1 MPLQKLQLRPGI
13 NRESTTYAN
22 EGGWF
27 ESDKIR
33 FRSGYPEK
41 IGGWTNLATSTSGVV
56 NTYNGVNRNMTN
68 WVTLNYSNLNAVGTN
83 QKYYVENGGLYHDV
97 TPQTTIQTGLSN
109 PFASSANSKL
119 ITVTDTANGASV
131 GTWVTLTSTATV
143 GGVTVSGDF
152 EIVSVADGNTY
163 SIVYAGSPTSI
174 TTDAA
179 GGGTVTALYDIAAG
193 NATYTIGNGWGAG
206 PWNAVIFGTGSSTS
220 SAILYYLP
228 TLTTTGNATTAT
240 ITFAAQPVAPFTVGQ
255 SITVVG
261 VTPAGYN
268 ATANVTAVT
277 TSSVSYANATTG
289 AQTVAGN
296 IHASTITVVDA
307 SGFTNPAGTIVI
319 ESEIITYTGITT
331 NTFTGCVRA
340 TDESMGTTHVAGVT
354 VQQYSSETS
363 GDSAYGWGDAS
374 ATANSIGTQ
383 LRLWSADTFG
393 QDLVFAPRGGPIY
406 YWAVDTSAY
415 PRAVT
420 LKSIVVAAGNAPDVT
435 AAKEAVPAATL
446 SLISSDVQ
454 RFVIAFGA
462 TPFDDDALSAFDPML
477 VRWSD
482 QENEKEWYPSSLNQS
497 GDYKLAGGSTIVA
510 ARTARQEILIW
521 TDAALFT
528 MQYLGPPYVWGFNLL
543 MDNISIIS
551 PNAIA
556 SVNNQTFW
564 MGVDKFYVYTGRV
577 DTIPCTLR
585 QYVFNNINLDQSY
598 QIVSGTNEGYNE
610 VWWFYP
616 SANSLVNDR
625 YVIYNHL
632 EKIWYYGSM
641 NRTAWLDSP
650 LRPHPM
656 GAQSVQ
662 NSFLAVAI
670 TSVTAT
676 SLTLLNG
683 YSYPESGTLVID
695 SEYISYTGHD
705 SADGNT
711 LTGCTRGV
719 VNPVTLAATTAATH
733 VQFSA
738 VTFLTPNQVMFHEN
752 GTDDYSNITPAA
764 INAYVQSSDFDI
776 GDGHNF
782 GFVWRMLPDLTFDG
796 STVAAPKVN
805 LSVRP
810 RQDSGTN
817 YGVGN
822 TPAVTSGNNYALS
835 RNYVVQLFT
844 GQVYT
849 RIRGRQMAFKIE
861 STDIGVAWQ
870 LGTTRYDVR
879 PDGRR

>member
-1 MPLQKLQLRPGI
+1 MPLTKLVFKPGI

-33 FRSGYPEK
+33 FRSGQPEK

-83 QKYYVENGGLYHDV
+83 QKFYIENGGIYKDI
-97 TPQTTIQTGLSN
+97 TPLTAASPVAVGGAG
-109 PFASSANSKL
+109 PFATTNGSKQVVVT
-119 ITVTDTANGASV
+119 ITSHGASP
-131 GTWVTLTSTATV
+131 GTWVTFTGAVAGGGLTLN
-143 GGVTVSGDF
+143 GEF
-152 EIVSVADGNTY
+152 EIVSTPTGNTFTII
-163 SIVYAGSPTSI
+163 SPTAATSTSATTGGASVIANFQITAGS
-174 TTDAA
+174 
-179 GGGTVTALYDIAAG
+179 
-193 NATYTIGNGWGAG
+193 ATYTISNGWGAG
-206 PWNAVIFGTGSSTS
+206 AWN
-220 SAILYYLP
+220 
-228 TLTTTGNATTAT
+228 TL
-240 ITFAAQPVAPFTVGQ
+240 
-255 SITVVG
+255 
-261 VTPAGYN
+261 
-268 ATANVTAVT
+268 
-277 TSSVSYANATTG
+277 
-289 AQTVAGN
+289 
-296 IHASTITVVDA
+296 
-307 SGFTNPAGTIVI
+307 
-319 ESEIITYTGITT
+319 
-331 NTFTGCVRA
+331 
-340 TDESMGTTHVAGVT
+340 
-354 VQQYSSETS
+354 
-363 GDSAYGWGDAS
+363 GWGDPAAS
-374 ATANSIGTQ
+374 ANGIGTQ
-383 LRLWSADTFG
+383 LRLWTSDNFG
-393 QDLVFAPRGGPIY
+393 EDLILAPRGGVIY
-406 YWAVDTSAY
+406 YWKVDTSTSTY
-415 PRAVT
+415 TRAVT
-420 LKSIVVAAGNAPDVT
+420 LTSLATTYNATNGPYVPT
-435 AAKEAVPAATL
+435 TTLAVIA
-446 SLISSDVQ
+446 SDIQ
-454 RFVIAFGA
+454 RFVIAFGSNPYVPGNSA
-462 TPFDDDALSAFDPML
+462 TTFDPMI

-482 QENEKEWYPSSLNQS
+482 QEDAYTWVPAATNQS
-497 GDYKLAGGSTIVA
+497 GEYKLAGGSTIVA
-510 ARTARQEILIW
+510 ARTAKQEIIIW

-543 MDNISIIS
+543 MDNISLIS

-577 DTIPCTLR
+577 DTVPCTLR
-585 QYVFNNINLDQSY
+585 QYVFNDINQAQAY

-616 SANSLVNDR
+616 SANSPVNDR

-632 EKIWYYGSM
+632 EKIWYYGSI

-676 SLTLLNG
+676 SLTLING
-683 YSYPESGTLVID
+683 FSYPNSGTLVID
-695 SEYISYTGHD
+695 SEYISYTAHD

-711 LTGCTRGV
+711 LTGCTRGA

-733 VQFSA
+733 VQFST
-738 VTFLTPNQVMFHEN
+738 VTFLTPNQVMYHEN
-752 GTDDYSNITPAA
+752 GTDDYSNVTPAA
-764 INAYVQSSDFDI
+764 IDAYVQSSDFDI

-782 GFVWRMLPDLTFDG
+782 GFVWRMLPDVTFDG

-822 TPAVTSGNNYALS
+822 TPAVTSGNNYALAH
-835 RNYVVQLFT
+835 NYVVQLFT

-870 LGTTRYDVR
+870 LGATRIDTR

>member
-27 ESDKIR
+27 EADKIR
-33 FRSGYPEK
+33 FRSGQPEK

-83 QKYYVENGGLYHDV
+83 QKFYIENGGAYKDI
-97 TPQTTIQTGLSN
+97 TPLTAASPVAVGGAG
-109 PFASSANSKL
+109 PFATTNGSKQVVVT
-119 ITVTDTANGASV
+119 ITAHGASP
-131 GTWVTLTSTATV
+131 GTWVTFSGAVAGGGLTLN
-143 GGVTVSGDF
+143 GEF
-152 EIVSVADGNTY
+152 EIVSTPTGNTFTII
-163 SIVYAGSPTSI
+163 STTAATSTSATTGGASVIANFQITAGS
-174 TTDAA
+174 
-179 GGGTVTALYDIAAG
+179 
-193 NATYTIGNGWGAG
+193 ATYTISNGWGAG
-206 PWNAVIFGTGSSTS
+206 AWN
-220 SAILYYLP
+220 
-228 TLTTTGNATTAT
+228 TL
-240 ITFAAQPVAPFTVGQ
+240 
-255 SITVVG
+255 
-261 VTPAGYN
+261 
-268 ATANVTAVT
+268 
-277 TSSVSYANATTG
+277 
-289 AQTVAGN
+289 
-296 IHASTITVVDA
+296 
-307 SGFTNPAGTIVI
+307 
-319 ESEIITYTGITT
+319 
-331 NTFTGCVRA
+331 
-340 TDESMGTTHVAGVT
+340 
-354 VQQYSSETS
+354 
-363 GDSAYGWGDAS
+363 GWGDPAAS
-374 ATANSIGTQ
+374 ANGIGTQ
-383 LRLWSADTFG
+383 LRLWTSDNFG
-393 QDLVFAPRGGPIY
+393 EDLILAPRGGAIY
-406 YWAVDTSAY
+406 YWDVDTSTYA
-415 PRAVT
+415 RAVT
-420 LKSIVVAAGNAPDVT
+420 LTSLAT
-435 AAKEAVPAATL
+435 AYDATNGPYVPTTTLAVIA
-446 SLISSDVQ
+446 SDVQ
-454 RFVIAFGA
+454 RFVIAFGSNPYTPGDPA
-462 TPFDDDALSAFDPML
+462 TVFDPMI

-482 QENEKEWYPSSLNQS
+482 QEDAYTWVPSATNQS
-497 GDYKLAGGSTIVA
+497 GEYKLAGGSTIVA
-510 ARTARQEILIW
+510 ARTAKQEIIIW

-528 MQYLGPPYVWGFNLL
+528 MQYLGPPYIWGFNLL
-543 MDNISIIS
+543 MDNISLIS

-585 QYVFNNINLDQSY
+585 QYVFNDINQAQAY

-616 SANSLVNDR
+616 SANSPVNDR

-632 EKIWYYGSM
+632 EKIWYYGSI

-676 SLTLLNG
+676 SLTLING
-683 YSYPESGTLVID
+683 FSYPNSGTLVID
-695 SEYISYTGHD
+695 SEYISYTAHD

-711 LTGCTRGV
+711 LTGCTRGA
-719 VNPVTLAATTAATH
+719 VNPVTLTATTAATH
-733 VQFSA
+733 VQFST
-738 VTFLTPNQVMFHEN
+738 VTFLTPNQVMYHEN
-752 GTDDYSNITPAA
+752 GTDDYSSVTPAA
-764 INAYVQSSDFDI
+764 IDAYVQSSDFDI

-782 GFVWRMLPDLTFDG
+782 GFVWRMLPDVTFDG

-822 TPAVTSGNNYALS
+822 APAVTSGNNYALAH
-835 RNYVVQLFT
+835 NYVVQLFT

-870 LGTTRYDVR
+870 LGATRIDTR

>member
-1 MPLQKLQLRPGI
+1 MPLTKLVFKPGI

-41 IGGWTNLATSTSGVV
+41 IGGWTNLATSASGVV

-83 QKYYVENGGLYHDV
+83 QKFYIENGGIYKDV
-97 TPQTTIQTGLSN
+97 TPLAAGSPVTVGGAG
-109 PFASSANSKL
+109 PFATTNGSKQVVVT
-119 ITVTDTANGASV
+119 ITAHGASP
-131 GTWVTLTSTATV
+131 GTWVTF
-143 GGVTVSGDF
+143 SGA
-152 EIVSVADGNTY
+152 V
-163 SIVYAGSPTSI
+163 
-174 TTDAA
+174 A
-179 GGGTVTALYDIAAG
+179 GGGLTLNGEFEIISTPTSNTFTIISTTAATSTSATTGGASVIANFQISAG
-193 NATYTIGNGWGAG
+193 NATYSVGNGWGAG
-206 PWNAVIFGTGSSTS
+206 PWNAVVFGTGSSTLS
-220 SAILYYLP
+220 
-228 TLTTTGNATTAT
+228 
-240 ITFAAQPVAPFTVGQ
+240 
-255 SITVVG
+255 
-261 VTPAGYN
+261 
-268 ATANVTAVT
+268 
-277 TSSVSYANATTG
+277 
-289 AQTVAGN
+289 
-296 IHASTITVVDA
+296 STITAVATSIGVA
-307 SGFTNPAGTIVI
+307 STSTFTGSGIIVI
-319 ESEIITYTGITT
+319 ESEIITYSGTSGG

-340 TDESMGTTHVAGVT
+340 TDDSMATIHISGVT

-363 GDSAYGWGDAS
+363 GTSAYGWGVAS

-383 LRLWSADTFG
+383 LRLWTSDNFG
-393 QDLVFAPRGGPIY
+393 EDLVLAPRGGAIY
-406 YWAVDTSAY
+406 YWDVDTSTYA
-415 PRAVT
+415 RAVT
-420 LKSIVVAAGNAPDVT
+420 LTSLATTYNATNGPYVPT
-435 AAKEAVPAATL
+435 TTLAVIA
-446 SLISSDVQ
+446 SDIQ
-454 RFVIAFGA
+454 RFVIAFGSNPYTPGDPA
-462 TPFDDDALSAFDPML
+462 TVFDPMI

-482 QENEKEWYPSSLNQS
+482 QEDAYTWVPSATNQS
-497 GDYKLAGGSTIVA
+497 GEYKLAGGSAIVT

-543 MDNISIIS
+543 MDNISLIS

-585 QYVFNNINLDQSY
+585 QYVFNDINQAQAY

-616 SANSLVNDR
+616 SANSPVNDR

-632 EKIWYYGSM
+632 EKIWYYGSI

-650 LRPHPM
+650 LRQFPM

-676 SLTLLNG
+676 SLTLING
-683 YSYPESGTLVID
+683 FSYPNSGTLVID

-711 LTGCTRGV
+711 LTGCTRGA
-719 VNPVTLAATTAATH
+719 VNPVTLIATTAATH

-752 GTDDYSNITPAA
+752 GTDDYSNVTPAA
-764 INAYVQSSDFDI
+764 IDAYVQSSDFDI

-782 GFVWRMLPDLTFDG
+782 GFVWRMLPDVTFDG

-870 LGTTRYDVR
+870 LGATRIDTR

>member
-1 MPLQKLQLRPGI
+1 MLQKLVLKPGI

-22 EGGWF
+22 EGGFF
-27 ESDKIR
+27 ESEKIR

-41 IGGWTNLATSTSGVV
+41 IGGWTNLATSTGGVV

-68 WVTLNYSNLNAVGTN
+68 WVTLNYSNLNAIGTN

-97 TPQTTIQTGLSN
+97 TPLTAASPVTVGGSG
-109 PFASSANSKL
+109 PFATTNGSKL
-119 ITVTDTANGASV
+119 VLVTISAHGVSP
-131 GTWVTLTSTATV
+131 GTWVTF
-143 GGVTVSGDF
+143 SGA
-152 EIVSVADGNTY
+152 V
-163 SIVYAGSPTSI
+163 
-174 TTDAA
+174 A
-179 GGGTVTALYDIAAG
+179 GGGLTLNGEFEIISTPTGGTFTIISPTAATSTSATTGGASVIANFQIAAG
-193 NATYTIGNGWGAG
+193 SATYTTSNGWGAG
-206 PWNAVIFGTGSSTS
+206 PWNAVIFGTGSSTLS
-220 SAILYYLP
+220 
-228 TLTTTGNATTAT
+228 
-240 ITFAAQPVAPFTVGQ
+240 
-255 SITVVG
+255 
-261 VTPAGYN
+261 
-268 ATANVTAVT
+268 
-277 TSSVSYANATTG
+277 
-289 AQTVAGN
+289 
-296 IHASTITVVDA
+296 STITAAATSIAVVDA
-307 SGFTNPAGTIVI
+307 SGFTGTGTIVI
-319 ESEIITYTGITT
+319 ESEMITYTGITT
-331 NTFTGCVRA
+331 NTFTGCTRA
-340 TDESMGTTHVAGVT
+340 TDESMATIHLSGIT

-363 GDSAYGWGDAS
+363 GTSAYAWGAAS
-374 ATANSIGTQ
+374 DSANSIGTQ
-383 LRLWSADTFG
+383 LRLWTADNFG
-393 QDLVFAPRGGPIY
+393 EDLIFAPRGGAIY
-406 YWAVDTSAY
+406 YWDVDTSAY
-415 PRAVT
+415 SRGITLQKAAQNASYANYAYVPNITLAV
-420 LKSIVVAAGNAPDVT
+420 IA
-435 AAKEAVPAATL
+435 
-446 SLISSDVQ
+446 SDVQ
-454 RFVIAFGA
+454 RFVIAFGSNPYKPGDSA
-462 TPFDDDALSAFDPML
+462 TTFDPMI

-482 QENEKEWYPSSLNQS
+482 QEDAYEWVPAATNQS
-497 GDYKLAGGSTIVA
+497 GEYKLAGGSTIVT
-510 ARTARQEILIW
+510 ARTAKQEILIW

-543 MDNISIIS
+543 MDNISLIS

-577 DTIPCTLR
+577 DTVPCTLR
-585 QYVFNNINLDQSY
+585 QYVFNDINQAQAY
-598 QIVSGTNEGYNE
+598 QIVAGTNEGYNE

-616 SANSLVNDR
+616 SANSPVNDR

-650 LRPHPM
+650 LRNFPM

-662 NSFLAVAI
+662 NSFLSASGGI
-670 TSVTAT
+670 TAAAT

-683 YSYPESGTLVID
+683 YSYPNSGTLVID
-695 SEYISYTGHD
+695 SEYISYTAHD

-711 LTGCTRGV
+711 LTGCSRGA
-719 VNPVTLAATTAATH
+719 VNPVTGSPTTAATH
-733 VQFSA
+733 VQYSA

-752 GTDDYSNITPAA
+752 GTDDYSGVAPAA

-796 STVAAPKVN
+796 STVAAPQVN

-822 TPAVTSGNNYALS
+822 SPAVTSGNNFALS

-870 LGTTRYDVR
+870 LGATRIDVR

>member
-83 QKYYVENGGLYHDV
+83 QKFYIENGGIYKDV
-97 TPQTTIQTGLSN
+97 TPLAAGSPVTVGGAG
-109 PFASSANSKL
+109 PFATTNNSKQVL
-119 ITVTDTANGASV
+119 VTITSHGASP
-131 GTWVTLTSTATV
+131 GTWVTFTGAVAGGGLTLN
-143 GGVTVSGDF
+143 GEF
-152 EIVSVADGNTY
+152 EIVSTPTGNTFTII
-163 SIVYAGSPTSI
+163 SPTAATSTSATTGGAAVIANFQITAGS
-174 TTDAA
+174 
-179 GGGTVTALYDIAAG
+179 
-193 NATYTIGNGWGAG
+193 ATYTISNGWGAG
-206 PWNAVIFGTGSSTS
+206 AWN
-220 SAILYYLP
+220 
-228 TLTTTGNATTAT
+228 TL
-240 ITFAAQPVAPFTVGQ
+240 
-255 SITVVG
+255 
-261 VTPAGYN
+261 
-268 ATANVTAVT
+268 
-277 TSSVSYANATTG
+277 
-289 AQTVAGN
+289 
-296 IHASTITVVDA
+296 
-307 SGFTNPAGTIVI
+307 
-319 ESEIITYTGITT
+319 
-331 NTFTGCVRA
+331 
-340 TDESMGTTHVAGVT
+340 
-354 VQQYSSETS
+354 
-363 GDSAYGWGDAS
+363 GWGDPAAS
-374 ATANSIGTQ
+374 ANGIGTQ
-383 LRLWSADTFG
+383 LRLWTSDNFG
-393 QDLVFAPRGGPIY
+393 EDLILAPRGGAIY
-406 YWAVDTSAY
+406 YWEVDTSTYA
-415 PRAVT
+415 RAVT
-420 LKSIVVAAGNAPDVT
+420 LTSLATTFNATNGPY
-435 AAKEAVPAATL
+435 VPTTTL
-446 SLISSDVQ
+446 SVIASDVQ
-454 RFVIAFGA
+454 RFVIAFGSNPYTPGNPA
-462 TPFDDDALSAFDPML
+462 TVFDPMI

-482 QENEKEWYPSSLNQS
+482 QEDAYTWVPSATNQS
-497 GDYKLAGGSTIVA
+497 GEYKLAGGSTIVA
-510 ARTARQEILIW
+510 ARTAKQEIIIW

-528 MQYLGPPYVWGFNLL
+528 MQYLGPPYIWGFNLL
-543 MDNISIIS
+543 MDNISLIS

-585 QYVFNNINLDQSY
+585 QYVFNDINQAQAY

-616 SANSLVNDR
+616 SANSPVNDR

-632 EKIWYYGSM
+632 EKIWYYGSID
-641 NRTAWLDSP
+641 RTAWLDSP

-670 TSVTAT
+670 TSATAT
-676 SLTLLNG
+676 SLTLING
-683 YSYPESGTLVID
+683 FSYPNSGTVVID

-711 LTGCTRGV
+711 LTGCTRGA
-719 VNPVTLAATTAATH
+719 VNPVTETATTAATH

-752 GTDDYSNITPAA
+752 GTDDYSNVTPAA
-764 INAYVQSSDFDI
+764 IDAYVQSSDFDI

-822 TPAVTSGNNYALS
+822 TPAVTSGNNYALA

-870 LGTTRYDVR
+870 LGATRIDTR

>member
-1 MPLQKLQLRPGI
+1 MPLQKLQFKPGI

-41 IGGWTNLATSTSGVV
+41 IGGWTNLAASASNVV

-83 QKYYVENGGLYHDV
+83 QKFYIENGGAYKDITPLASGSPV
-97 TPQTTIQTGLSN
+97 TVGGAG
-109 PFASSANSKL
+109 PFATTNGSKQVVVT
-119 ITVTDTANGASV
+119 ITAHGAST
-131 GTWVTLTSTATV
+131 GTWVTF
-143 GGVTVSGDF
+143 SGA
-152 EIVSVADGNTY
+152 V
-163 SIVYAGSPTSI
+163 
-174 TTDAA
+174 A
-179 GGGTVTALYDIAAG
+179 GGGLTLNGEFEIISTPTGNTFTIISTTAATSTSATTGGASVIANFQISAG
-193 NATYTIGNGWGAG
+193 NATYTVGNGWGAG
-206 PWNAVIFGTGSSTS
+206 PWNAVVFGTGSSTLS
-220 SAILYYLP
+220 S
-228 TLTTTGNATTAT
+228 T
-240 ITFAAQPVAPFTVGQ
+240 ITAVAT
-255 SITVVG
+255 SITV
-261 VTPAGYN
+261 A
-268 ATANVTAVT
+268 
-277 TSSVSYANATTG
+277 
-289 AQTVAGN
+289 
-296 IHASTITVVDA
+296 DA
-307 SGFTNPAGTIVI
+307 SGFTGTGTIVI

-331 NTFTGCVRA
+331 NTFTGCTRA
-340 TDESMGTTHVAGVT
+340 TDDSMATIHLSGVT

-363 GDSAYGWGDAS
+363 GTSAYGWGVAS
-374 ATANSIGTQ
+374 STANSIGTQ
-383 LRLWSADTFG
+383 LRVWTADNFG
-393 QDLVFAPRGGPIY
+393 EDLIFAPRGGAIY
-406 YWAVDTSAY
+406 YWAVDTSTYA
-415 PRAVT
+415 RAVT
-420 LKSIVVAAGNAPDVT
+420 LTSLATTYNATNGPYVPT
-435 AAKEAVPAATL
+435 TTLAVIA
-446 SLISSDVQ
+446 SDVQ
-454 RFVIAFGA
+454 RFVIAFGSNPYTPGNSA
-462 TPFDDDALSAFDPML
+462 TTFDPMI

-482 QENEKEWYPSSLNQS
+482 QEDAYTWVPSATNQS
-497 GDYKLAGGSTIVA
+497 GEYKLAGGSTIV
-510 ARTARQEILIW
+510 TARPAKQEILIW

-543 MDNISIIS
+543 MDNTSIIS

-577 DTIPCTLR
+577 DTLNCTVW
-585 QYVFNNINLDQSY
+585 QYVFNDINQAQAY
-598 QIVSGTNEGYNE
+598 QIVSGTNEKYSE

-616 SANSLVNDR
+616 SANSPVNDR
-625 YVIYNHL
+625 YVIYNHM
-632 EKIWYYGSM
+632 EKIWYYGSI

-650 LRPHPM
+650 LRKFPM

-676 SLTLLNG
+676 SLTLING
-683 YSYPESGTLVID
+683 FSYPNSGILVID

-705 SADGNT
+705 STDGNT
-711 LTGCTRGV
+711 LTGCTRGA
-719 VNPVTLAATTAATH
+719 VNPNTGSPTTAATH

-738 VTFLTPNQVMFHEN
+738 VTYLTPNQVMYHEN
-752 GTDDYSNITPAA
+752 GTDDFSDVTPAA
-764 INAYVQSSDFDI
+764 IDAYVQSSDFDI

-782 GFVWRMLPDLTFDG
+782 GFVWRMLPDVTFDG

-822 TPAVTSGNNYALS
+822 SPAVTSGNNYALAH
-835 RNYVVQLFT
+835 NYVVQLFT

-870 LGTTRYDVR
+870 LGATRIDVR

>member
-1 MPLQKLQLRPGI
+1 MPLQKLVLRPGI

-22 EGGWF
+22 EGGFF
-27 ESDKIR
+27 ESEKIR

-41 IGGWTNLATSTSGVV
+41 IGGWTNLATSTDGVV
-56 NTYNGVNRNMTN
+56 NTYNGVNREMVN

-83 QKYYVENGGLYHDV
+83 QKFYIENGGLYHDV
-97 TPQTTIQTGLSN
+97 TPLTAASPVSLASN
-109 PFASSANSKL
+109 PFTTTSGSKQVLVTASAHGISP
-119 ITVTDTANGASV
+119 
-131 GTWVTLTSTATV
+131 GTWVTFSGATAVGGLTLNGEFEAISTPTGNTFTIISTTAASSTAT
-143 GGVTVSGDF
+143 
-152 EIVSVADGNTY
+152 
-163 SIVYAGSPTSI
+163 
-174 TTDAA
+174 
-179 GGGTVTALYDIAAG
+179 GGGAVVIANFQIAAG
-193 NATYTIGNGWGAG
+193 NATYSTGNGWGAG
-206 PWNAVIFGTGSSTS
+206 PWNAVIFGTGSSTLS
-220 SAILYYLP
+220 
-228 TLTTTGNATTAT
+228 
-240 ITFAAQPVAPFTVGQ
+240 
-255 SITVVG
+255 
-261 VTPAGYN
+261 
-268 ATANVTAVT
+268 
-277 TSSVSYANATTG
+277 
-289 AQTVAGN
+289 
-296 IHASTITVVDA
+296 STITAAATSISVA
-307 SGFTNPAGTIVI
+307 STTSFSASGTIVI
-319 ESEIITYTGITT
+319 ESEIITYTGLSGGI
-331 NTFTGCVRA
+331 TFTGCTRA
-340 TDESMGTTHVAGVT
+340 TDESMATIHLAGVT

-393 QDLVFAPRGGPIY
+393 EDLLFAARGGAIY

-415 PRAVT
+415 ARVVT
-420 LKSIVVAAGNAPDVT
+420 LTSLAT
-435 AAKEAVPAATL
+435 AANATNGPYTPTTTL

-454 RFVIAFGA
+454 RFVIAFGSNPYVPGNSA
-462 TPFDDDALSAFDPML
+462 TTFDPMI

-482 QENEKEWYPSSLNQS
+482 QEDAYTWVPAATNQS
-497 GDYKLAGGSTIVA
+497 GEYKLAGGSTIVT
-510 ARTARQEILIW
+510 ARTAKQEVLIW

-577 DTIPCTLR
+577 DTLNCTLQ
-585 QYVFNNINLDQSY
+585 QYVFNDINLDQKY
-598 QIVSGTNEGYNE
+598 QIVSGTNEKYSE

-616 SANSLVNDR
+616 SADSPVNNR
-625 YVIYNHL
+625 YVIYNHM
-632 EKIWYYGSM
+632 EKIWYYGTM

-650 LRPHPM
+650 LRNYPM

-662 NSFLAVAI
+662 NSFLAVPI
-670 TSVTAT
+670 TSATAT

-683 YSYPESGTLVID
+683 YSYPNSGTLVID
-695 SEYISYTGHD
+695 SEYISYTAHD

-711 LTGCTRGV
+711 LTGCTRGA
-719 VNPVTLAATTAATH
+719 VNPVTGSPTTAATH
-733 VQFSA
+733 VQYSA

-752 GTDDYSNITPAA
+752 GTDDYSNVTPAA
-764 INAYVQSSDFDI
+764 INAYVQTSDFDI

-782 GFVWRMLPDLTFDG
+782 GFVSRMLPDLTFDG

-810 RQDSGTN
+810 RQNSGTN

-822 TPAVTSGNNYALS
+822 SPAVTSGNNYALTQ
-835 RNYVVQLFT
+835 NYVVQLFT

-861 STDIGVAWQ
+861 STEIGVAWQ
-870 LGTTRYDVR
+870 LGATRIDVR